1 MSFREKYLKLR
12 SNLANYAIWNIFQDF
27 SIMNVFLYLKNVKA
41 VFMFENCIKSENIW
55 NLTRSTLIKNVNL
68 SKLEELNTV
77 WACILYKGHWKDKE
91 SDRSYRTI
99 STCPILAKAL
109 DVYVGQLYGDD

>member
-1 MSFREKYLKLR
+1 MNDLYSIT
-12 SNLANYAIWNIFQDF
+12 ANHFIHAGHAGFAHF
-27 SIMNVFLYLKNVKA
+27 HFL
-41 VFMFENCIKSENIW
+41 
-55 NLTRSTLIKNVNL
+55 LTALSKNVNL
-68 SKLEELNTV
+68 FKLEELNTV

-109 DVYVGQLYGDD
+109 DIYVGQLYAGDWARVQAGAQF